1 MTTPF
6 ALHFTG
12 YSMYP
17 FLKPGDRIIVKRVS
31 ANAFQVGDIAV
42 LRNSTDYLVVHRLVK
57 LLPRGMGIF
66 KGDSLLAPDPEPME
80 LSTVS
85 GRVEAI
91 IRGDRFIPLSTGL
104 RSRAKRL
111 YATLSLKG
119 LTPGALRLNAKHIL
133 MRLFPL
139 DESNVFKEEKRF
151 IIATLRGHSPGN
163 ITDLDWIK
171 VKELACREG
180 VPGILYHQ
188 LKDSDM
194 LQSVLSPLKNYYRAI
209 AALNIINLNALE
221 KLEDALIIEKIEV
234 MTLKGA
240 SLAEN
245 IYPGVGMRP
254 MSDLDLMVRSRD
266 RERFVKLLHR
276 LGYKRNPL
284 LSHIFTKNRV
294 VIDLH
299 IHALNTDRISTRAR
313 LFPRGMEPVWTSS
326 VPWGQGYKYLRR
338 PDDMDNILLLSQ
350 HLMKHSFSRLIW
362 LVDIFELVKNRD
374 RVFWTRL
381 SKRTDHLSQRRPL
394 SYTLYLINKLFGHEP
409 PLGSGFDDP
418 YGGLSRLE
426 RGILD
431 ARIKGR
437 SIDRIGPFMA
447 LFCITGDKG
456 RMAFGWETLFPKK
469 SVVEQEFCR
478 PAGNKKLLFYPTRIL
493 QTLSLALRQLPLIL
507 GSLIR
512 GA

>member
-1 MTTPF
+1 
-6 ALHFTG
+6 
-12 YSMYP
+12 MYP
-17 FLKPGDRIIVKRVS
+17 CLKPGDRIIVKRVP
-31 ANAFQVGDIAV
+31 ANALQVGDIAV
-42 LRNSTDYLVVHRLVK
+42 LRDPEDRLVVHRLVK
-57 LLPRGMGIF
+57 FISKGMGIF
-66 KGDSLLAPDPEPME
+66 KGDSLLVPDLEPIK
-80 LSTVS
+80 LSSVS

-91 IRGDRFIPLSTGL
+91 VRGDRFIPLSTGM
-104 RSRAKRL
+104 RSRIKGL
-111 YATLSLKG
+111 YAILSLRG
-119 LTPGALRLNAKHIL
+119 LTYGALRLKTKHIL

-139 DESNVFKEEKRF
+139 DKSNVPAGDEKRF
-151 IIATLRGHSPGN
+151 IIATLGGHSPDN
-163 ITDLDWIK
+163 IPDLDWIK
-171 VKELACREG
+171 VKKIACREG
-180 VPGILYHQ
+180 VPGILYHH
-188 LKDSDM
+188 LKESDIP
-194 LQSVLSPLKNYYRAI
+194 QSVLSPLKEYYRSI
-209 AALNIINLNALE
+209 GALNLTNINAL
-221 KLEDALIIEKIEV
+221 KTLEDALITEKIEV

-240 SLAEN
+240 SLLDN

-254 MSDLDLMVRSRD
+254 MGDLDLIVRPED
-266 RERFVKLLHR
+266 RKRFVNLLYS
-276 LGYKRNPL
+276 LGYRRNPL
-284 LSHIFTKNRV
+284 LSHIFSKDRV
-294 VIDLH
+294 FIDLH
-299 IHALNTDRISTRAR
+299 ISALNTDRIAARAG
-313 LFPRGMEPVWTSS
+313 LFPAGMDPVWANSIS
-326 VPWGQGYKYLRR
+326 WGEGYKYLRR

-409 PLGSGFDDP
+409 PRESGFDDP

-478 PAGNKKLLFYPTRIL
+478 PAGGNRLFFYPGRLL
-493 QTLSLALRQLPLIL
+493 QTITLVFRQLFLIL
-507 GSLIR
+507 GALIK